1 MEEFCCFMLGYD
13 KIKEGDNRRQII
25 KYFIACSQ
33 LFPPDYAISTS
44 LH

>member
-13 KIKEGDNRRQII
+13 KIKEGDSRRQI
-25 KYFIACSQ
+25 KYFIAYSQ
-33 LFPPDYAISTS
+33 LFPPECGISTS